1 MSYEAHKKQ
10 SRTAPTVRPELLQT
24 CGVLNIMHKNKRS
37 AQPEKE
43 LTRYDFERPADLVL
57 SMPKK
62 VARRFADEFN
72 KQLAM
77 HGAKTDE

>member
-1 MSYEAHKKQ
+1 
-10 SRTAPTVRPELLQT
+10 
-24 CGVLNIMHKNKRS
+24 MHKNK
-37 AQPEKE
+37 QKVQHPEKE